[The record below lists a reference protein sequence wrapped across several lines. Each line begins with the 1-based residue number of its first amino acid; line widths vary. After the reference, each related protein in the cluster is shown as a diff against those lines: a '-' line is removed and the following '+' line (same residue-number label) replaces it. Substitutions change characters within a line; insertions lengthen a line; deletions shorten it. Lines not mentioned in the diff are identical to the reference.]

1 MSMSCCICGEWYP
14 MQGRDH
20 LGICPPCVTAN
31 FSQAQPPVDTWDPLP
46 EDDPPLLMPL
56 TQRQRAALEALSEA
70 WHHEWTE
77 DDDA

>member
-1 MSMSCCICGEWYP
+1 MALCCTICGHWSP
-14 MQGRDH
+14 HSGRDH
-20 LGICPPCVTAN
+20 LGICADCVTAN

-46 EDDPPLLMPL
+46 EDDPPLLVPL

-70 WHHEWTE
+70 YHRECTE